1 MGEYDD
7 LIAAA
12 GSAPSPAPAPAAPAA
27 GEYDDLIAAAAPSA
41 PKAPPKSQGDDDK
54 GFLDALGRGAGM
66 GASLGFGPTVEAGV
80 STAISKVPGLRDAF
94 AHLPGIDPSIANPNI
109 TYDQRRAAA
118 YGALQSARDN
128 HPIASTVGEIGGGIG
143 AQTLVAPLTPEIEGM
158 AALSPMVRGGINNGA
173 QSYVQN
179 VGENLSAG
187 KKLPDALTDG
197 AAAATITGALTGAAF
212 EGAAGKLLREAPEKA
227 DGWLIKDI
235 AGTDRATAA
244 TATNNKKLGNDAI
257 DVKDLLKRDPEL
269 ARATDAAAAGDI
281 NQLKSLKG
289 LIQDRIQT
297 TSEPRAD
304 HYASL
309 EASKPVVFGDLDK
322 SLTEH
327 ANSLPAGDRNV
338 KRAILAERDSL
349 RDEWATKPTF
359 KADQKVKG
367 GGLDGMK
374 TGDALAL
381 LEKQAAQPLS
391 PETGFDAQEKAATE
405 AEIAR
410 IRTEATTS
418 EYDPKTV
425 VPAQVMRQHLT
436 SVQGTA
442 SQTMGALN
450 EMERFKAAK
459 KVERPFTDFWQNHL
473 DEASKVSPAAADNV
487 KAIRAYDTDYSA
499 YKNIQNVVDNRIQ
512 KATTN
517 AMAGMRPAFGIRGA
531 IHQLTGGGPAGVA
544 AAIALGHPAV
554 AAGLG
559 LTTVLPSAKRATDKA
574 LAALLSRAASGSV
587 PAKIVEQAIAS
598 GIPRALALR
607 IASSAANGIVGNVSE
622 NISDAVKDRL

>member
-12 GSAPSPAPAPAAPAA
+12 GSAPTPAPAAPAA
-27 GEYDDLIAAAAPSA
+27 GEYDDLIAAAAPA
-41 PKAPPKSQGDDDK
+41 PAAKPVKTQAEDDK
-54 GFLDALGRGAGM
+54 GFLDALGRSAGN
-66 GASLGFGPTVEAGV
+66 GSSLGFGPAVEAGI

-109 TYDQRRAAA
+109 MYDQRRAAA
-118 YGALQSARDN
+118 AGALQNARDY
-128 HPIASTVGEIGGGIG
+128 HPIASTVGEMAGNTLATLAAPESEALAAASPIVRGTVVGGGLGYTQGVGEGVSAGKGLPEALEDGGKSAIAGGIG
-143 AQTLVAPLTPEIEGM
+143 
-158 AALSPMVRGGINNGA
+158 
-173 QSYVQN
+173 
-179 VGENLSAG
+179 
-187 KKLPDALTDG
+187 
-197 AAAATITGALTGAAF
+197 GAAF

-269 ARATDAAAAGDI
+269 ARATDAAAHGDI
-281 NQLKSLKG
+281 NNLKSLKG

-304 HYASL
+304 HYADL
-309 EASKPVVFGDLDK
+309 EAAKPVVFGDLDK
-322 SLTEH
+322 SLTDH

-374 TGDALAL
+374 TGEALAM

-391 PETGFDAQEKAATE
+391 PQTGFDAQEKAATE

-410 IRTEATTS
+410 IRAEATTS

-450 EMERFKAAK
+450 EMERYKAAK

-473 DEASKVSPAAADNV
+473 DEAAKVSPIAADNV

-499 YKNIQNVVDNRIQ
+499 YKNIQNVVDNRIS
-512 KATTN
+512 KAQTN
-517 AMAGMRPAFGIRGA
+517 ALAGMRPAFGIRGA
-531 IHQLTGGGPAGVA
+531 IHQLTGGGLPGVG

-574 LAALLSRAASGSV
+574 LSALINKAASGSV
-587 PAKIVEQAIAS
+587 PAKILEEAIRS
-598 GIPRALALR
+598 GVPRALALR
-607 IASSAANGIVGNVSE
+607 IASSAANGIIGNVAE
-622 NISDAVKDRL
+622 NIGDKL